1 MTISQEIVRGLGSS
15 RVAAGVA
22 LVVAAGD
29 SDRGQE
35 IQRAL
40 QIQGYRVEFAHTYEQ
55 SLDQLSG
62 RSFDLLV
69 VQIRRWDRATQNFL
83 ATARMGHLEQPIAL
97 VGSRSNI
104 KKANELIGASRLYSL
119 TDVEMGRAISKALS
133 ESRVGPI
140 PVQTDTLYALLR
152 SAEITTEGQ
161 HISAVV
167 EAMWPAIVRLTNAS
181 DIIVHTMMPETGY
194 LKISARFSSMNRRGQ
209 QTKLSASALKIARK
223 TVKRRRVYVPKPED
237 DHNGGL
243 KLDEFGLE
251 QALSWPLISD
261 GQIVGAVSLFFT
273 DDVQG
278 RETSINDLLIKMF
291 HQLSVLVERANLK
304 EAKSQPLHSASED
317 LSPDSATQHN
327 SPTQNDDHDS
337 VRRLLGHLVSGSMP
351 DDVTPDR
358 YEGWIQATI
367 EHLGHSVHPLA
378 RDLVYLRDI
387 GIVTDDRPP
396 VEHHRRSI
404 KEVASGVFPTFLG
417 REEVDST
424 PDGHQEDRYHAL
436 HGSQVLT
443 DMGFSDEIVGA
454 VRHHH
459 ENYDGTGHPHGLS
472 GEEIPILA
480 RVLRV
485 LDGYSDVLEAADFA
499 DEAYTESHAQ
509 DTVLAEVGGFYDP
522 VVVQAFMEVLEIER
536 AQASVTEMPTEDQM
550 YSIISHELRSPL
562 SLLLGHAEQLAMDED
577 LPEEAAERV
586 NALRGEVVRM
596 SRLLG
601 RLQEDAV
608 SDGLDDIISE
618 SVDMNEIVGQVL
630 SYSAQQYPDYQV
642 EYSGTE
648 EPAIV
653 MGDEVRL
660 LQVISNL
667 LDNAVKYSRQDHNMK
682 IRLRRDKQDL
692 ILSVADRG
700 IGIPEDL
707 REKVFD
713 RFYRVDN
720 ELTREESGQGFG
732 LSLARTI
739 VEAHKGRIWI
749 DWTDSQNK
757 IGATLN
763 VALPA
768 EPEAI

>member
-1 MTISQEIVRGLGSS
+1 
-15 RVAAGVA
+15 
-22 LVVAAGD
+22 
-29 SDRGQE
+29 
-35 IQRAL
+35 
-40 QIQGYRVEFAHTYEQ
+40 
-55 SLDQLSG
+55 
-62 RSFDLLV
+62 
-69 VQIRRWDRATQNFL
+69 
-83 ATARMGHLEQPIAL
+83 
-97 VGSRSNI
+97 
-104 KKANELIGASRLYSL
+104 
-119 TDVEMGRAISKALS
+119 
-133 ESRVGPI
+133 
-140 PVQTDTLYALLR
+140 
-152 SAEITTEGQ
+152 
-161 HISAVV
+161 
-167 EAMWPAIVRLTNAS
+167 
-181 DIIVHTMMPETGY
+181 
-194 LKISARFSSMNRRGQ
+194 
-209 QTKLSASALKIARK
+209 
-223 TVKRRRVYVPKPED
+223 
-237 DHNGGL
+237 
-243 KLDEFGLE
+243 
-251 QALSWPLISD
+251 
-261 GQIVGAVSLFFT
+261 
-273 DDVQG
+273 
-278 RETSINDLLIKMF
+278 
-291 HQLSVLVERANLK
+291 
-304 EAKSQPLHSASED
+304 
-317 LSPDSATQHN
+317 
-327 SPTQNDDHDS
+327 
-337 VRRLLGHLVSGSMP
+337 
-351 DDVTPDR
+351 
-358 YEGWIQATI
+358 
-367 EHLGHSVHPLA
+367 
-378 RDLVYLRDI
+378 
-387 GIVTDDRPP
+387 
-396 VEHHRRSI
+396 
-404 KEVASGVFPTFLG
+404 
-417 REEVDST
+417 
-424 PDGHQEDRYHAL
+424 
-436 HGSQVLT
+436 
-443 DMGFSDEIVGA
+443 
-454 VRHHH
+454 
-459 ENYDGTGHPHGLS
+459 
-472 GEEIPILA
+472 
-480 RVLRV
+480 
-485 LDGYSDVLEAADFA
+485 
-499 DEAYTESHAQ
+499 
-509 DTVLAEVGGFYDP
+509 
-522 VVVQAFMEVLEIER
+522 
-536 AQASVTEMPTEDQM
+536 M